1 MSELRLYLLIF
12 GVFVIAGIYTWGTLK
27 NRKTHRQQ
35 TVHEP
40 LPRHDIP
47 EVRVETQPAAE
58 IDYAATLQGLTQSL
72 AEDREFDPASTA
84 MPATETGE
92 DMPVEPV
99 PPDFP
104 LNETEP
110 AAPVMENNPSQQ
122 GSMTGEAVEP
132 RAPDKIIVLHII
144 PRGENALEGQAILSA
159 MSELGMVHGEM
170 EIFHHYGVGQ
180 MKMESPLFSLAN
192 MVEPGNFDPGTMSTF
207 STPGLVMFLC
217 LPSPIDPQ
225 VIFELMLNTAQ
236 RLADMLG
243 ADVCD
248 ETRKLIDEKKL
259 DTIRQS
265 LG

>member
-12 GVFVIAGIYTWGTLK
+12 GVIVIVAIYTWGTLK
-27 NRKTHRQQ
+27 NRKNQRQQ
-35 TVHEP
+35 TVHDP

-58 IDYAATLQGLTQSL
+58 IDYASALQGLTRSL
-72 AEDREFDPASTA
+72 AEDREFEPVSTA
-84 MPATETGE
+84 MPATGE
-92 DMPVEPV
+92 VEDLPVET
-99 PPDFP
+99 PPMDDSMP
-104 LNETEP
+104 GLKSSE
-110 AAPVMENNPSQQ
+110 PVMNIEPSTKQAEEEEQ
-122 GSMTGEAVEP
+122 AQL
-132 RAPDKIIVLHII
+132 RAPEKLVILHII
-144 PRGENALEGQAILSA
+144 PRGKNSLEGQDILSA
-159 MSELGMVHGEM
+159 MNKLDMVHGEM

-192 MVEPGNFDPGTMSTF
+192 MVEPGNFDANNMSTF

-217 LPSPIDPQ
+217 LPSAIDPQ

-248 ETRKLIDEKKL
+248 ESRKLIDEKKL
-259 DTIRQS
+259 DAIRQS